1 MFGNKEMVRGAM
13 YRAEQDSRKK
23 KCRNAGSKNEREAFC
38 RGPQVV
44 GPPSHGL
51 RSVLVNHE
59 TGEQPNGED
68 QPRKEVDSLELPDIP
83 GHKSAEN
90 KNLHEN
96 YRPKRGWSHRMA
108 SALAVL
114 RPGC

>member
-1 MFGNKEMVRGAM
+1 MPGIAVIFFKTTAPTEK
-13 YRAEQDSRKK
+13 SSCKK
-23 KCRNAGSKNEREAFC
+23 KPHYAADEKNGAPLC
-38 RGPQVV
+38 CGPQVV
-44 GPPSHGL
+44 GPPPHCF
-51 RSVLVNHE
+51 RSVPVDHE

-68 QPRKEVDSLELPDIP
+68 QPRKEVRCLELPDIP

-90 KNLHEN
+90 KNLYEI
-96 YRPKRGWSHRMA
+96 YGPKRGRFHRMA